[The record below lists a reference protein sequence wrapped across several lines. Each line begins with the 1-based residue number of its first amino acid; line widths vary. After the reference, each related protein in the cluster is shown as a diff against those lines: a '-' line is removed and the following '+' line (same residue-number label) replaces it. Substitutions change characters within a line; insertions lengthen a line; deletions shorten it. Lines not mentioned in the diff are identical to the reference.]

1 VRQDVADEVGSRFD
15 PRLHFVGRIVPDRNS
30 RGLLSFR
37 VPPLDTGAYALA
49 YWCPGCAPF
58 SRGVRFGVQTMP
70 RVSRYRRSM
79 GLRVRLPA
87 ATKTC
92 PISGGGAYGNGF
104 LSTTLPPGG
113 VLSRPREADGT
124 LFDKL
129 GWLPRKGFTDQL
141 TVRGERLDAPG
152 KLNVLSVNWGYASSG
167 PAANGSW
174 ASAVR
179 FPSAGCW
186 RITGRVRDISLTYV
200 VRVVASS

>member
-1 VRQDVADEVGSRFD
+1 MS
-15 PRLHFVGRIVPDRNS
+15 
-30 RGLLSFR
+30 
-37 VPPLDTGAYALA
+37 
-49 YWCPGCAPF
+49 
-58 SRGVRFGVQTMP
+58 
-70 RVSRYRRSM
+70 
-79 GLRVRLPA
+79 LRVRLPDP
-87 ATKTC
+87 TETC
-92 PISGGGAYGNGF
+92 PVTRGRYANGF
-104 LSTTLPPGG
+104 LSVDLRGG

-129 GWLPRKGFTDQL
+129 GWLPRKGFTGQL

-152 KLNVLSVNWGYASSG
+152 RLEVLGVFWGYASSG

-186 RITGRVRDISLTYV
+186 RITGRVQDIALTYV